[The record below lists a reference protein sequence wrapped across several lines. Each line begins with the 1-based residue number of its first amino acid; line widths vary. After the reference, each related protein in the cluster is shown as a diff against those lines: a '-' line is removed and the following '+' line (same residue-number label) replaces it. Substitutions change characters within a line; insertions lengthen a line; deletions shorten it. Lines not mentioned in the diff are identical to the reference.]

1 MAERFVFD
9 TNRIRG
15 RTDFDGRLP
24 VGLATPDRVGYARHF
39 YGAEA
44 SMKRAILLLVVVVG
58 GAFYLG
64 WFTFTTESNGPTERV
79 NIDFDKNKIQ
89 ASEQQAI
96 EGIKK
101 FEQQIENRAAT
112 ASSASSGQTATFTPP
127 GSFHIGGD
135 GTPSGTA
142 TTIGPDPYEATATK
156 PAGGPAAQT
165 ASEPFSRG
173 FE

>member
-1 MAERFVFD
+1 
-9 TNRIRG
+9 
-15 RTDFDGRLP
+15 
-24 VGLATPDRVGYARHF
+24 
-39 YGAEA
+39 
-44 SMKRAILLLVVVVG
+44 MKRAILLLVVVVG

-79 NIDFDKNKIQ
+79 NIVVDKDKIK

-96 EGIKK
+96 EGIKQ
-101 FEQQIENRAAT
+101 FEQQLESHSAT
-112 ASSASSGQTATFTPP
+112 GTSAGSGQTATFTPP

-135 GTPSGTA
+135 STQPA
-142 TTIGPDPYEATATK
+142 TGATLGPDPYEPTASR
-156 PAGGPAAQT
+156 PAAQT